1 MPGFANKHDFSKY
14 PRQFWYLLIGSLIF
28 TTGASLVW
36 PFLSIYIQDKLDIPL
51 RYSTLLISLRAFSGV
66 FASFFFAGSFADRFG
81 RRFLILISL
90 LGGVIYYAGLNYSSA
105 MWQFALLMVF
115 WGMLDIFYPVGIN
128 AMVADILPAENR
140 LEAYSIL
147 RIIYNLGYAIGPIFG
162 GILAARSYSL
172 IFRIA
177 MVGYALSFVFM
188 FFFTKETL
196 TNENRINNSQDKDA
210 STIVVVLK
218 DRFFILS
225 VFLMGM
231 IYISSSGVFNLLSYY
246 AGQNFGIPESSISY
260 VFTVNA
266 AMCVLMQLGVIQ
278 MVKNQRPLK
287 LMCLAGFLY
296 MIGVCGIALVD
307 HVIWYCLCM
316 AVMTL
321 GELIMTPTMSDIAAN
336 LAPANARGR
345 YMSVLSL
352 SKPFGQGIGPA
363 LLGYIND
370 MVSPR
375 MMWVFGSVFAGISC
389 IIFFV
394 MDRKAGIN
402 ERLQ

>member
-1 MPGFANKHDFSKY
+1 MSGFSNKITLAKY

-36 PFLSIYIQDKLDIPL
+36 PFLSIYIQGKLDIPL

-66 FASFFFAGSFADRFG
+66 VASFFFAGSFADRFG
-81 RRFLILISL
+81 RRFLILLSL
-90 LGGVIYYAGLNYSSA
+90 FGGIIYYAGLNYSYA
-105 MWQFALLMVF
+105 MWQFAVLMAF

-128 AMVADILPAENR
+128 AMVADIFPSENR

-147 RIIYNLGYAIGPIFG
+147 RIVYNLGYAVGPIIG
-162 GILAARSYSL
+162 GILASRSYSL
-172 IFRIA
+172 IFSIA
-177 MVGYALSFVFM
+177 AIGYALSFIFM

-196 TNENRINNSQDKDA
+196 SPENRMNNSREKDT
-210 STIVVVLK
+210 STIAVVLK
-218 DRFFILS
+218 DRFFILA
-225 VFLMGM
+225 VILMGL

-246 AGQNFGIPESSISY
+246 AGQNFGIPESEISY

-266 AMCVLMQLGVIQ
+266 AMCVLMQLGVIR
-278 MVKNQRPLK
+278 MVKTQRPLK
-287 LMCLAGFLY
+287 LMYLSGFLY
-296 MIGVCGIALVD
+296 LIGVCGIALID
-307 HVIWYCLCM
+307 SVIWYCVCM
-316 AVMTL
+316 AIMTI
-321 GELIMTPTMSDIAAN
+321 GELIMNPTMSDLAAN

-352 SKPFGQGIGPA
+352 SRPFGQGIGPA

-389 IIFFV
+389 MLFYI
-394 MDRKAGIN
+394 MDRKSKIN
-402 ERLQ
+402 GRLQ